1 MLRPTFSHRKRSSL
15 GYAESAVS
23 ITKQVNEIT
32 LCDVNIQNLLTAD
45 LAQPRKATHRDPF
58 FLEEVWICAHDF
70 GRTSEVCVVTLDRHR
85 EMVPDLM

>member
-45 LAQPRKATHRDPF
+45 LAQPRKATGHHQ
-58 FLEEVWICAHDF
+58 EVWICAHDF
-70 GRTSEVCVVTLDRHR
+70 GRTSEVCVVTLDRHK
-85 EMVPDLM
+85 DGDGS